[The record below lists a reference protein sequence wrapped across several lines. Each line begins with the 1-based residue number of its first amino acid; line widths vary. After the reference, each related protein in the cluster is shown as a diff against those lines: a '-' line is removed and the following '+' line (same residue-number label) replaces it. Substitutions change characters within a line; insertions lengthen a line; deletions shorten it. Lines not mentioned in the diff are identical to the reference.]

1 MSRVYFHSPT
11 RTAEL
16 RGSER
21 AWLASLVT
29 DISDGIMHLRDSS
42 RVERLRSLVHP
53 DHYMARKPAPTFEGL
68 TDWARNYS
76 TAFAVGFR
84 EKTPLIQYKGQP
96 IDQFAVALNTA
107 ARLGNDQ
114 IKLAA
119 RLHGQCEIH
128 AWVAG
133 PNRTWLADIMQ
144 AGLDSGVYRHGIQY
158 PAEPDR
164 GRPEPL
170 WVSQGWDDVI
180 ELLRERDDEPVVTS
194 YSVCDQFPNSSVGDW
209 MPPWPK
215 GRAQRWDALT
225 EEQQQVR
232 RERSDA
238 WYDLESAEQWRI
250 AMEGLQAN
258 GGGLEMNPA
267 EWLDFRFAPD
277 VSLLDLF
284 APDWEE
290 RLERA
295 LTPDDGGE
303 QAGEDR

>member
-21 AWLASLVT
+21 AWLASLVS
-29 DISDGIMHLRDSS
+29 DISDGILHLRDSS

-53 DHYMARKPAPTFEGL
+53 DHYMARKPAPAFEGL

-84 EKTPLIQYKGQP
+84 EQTSLIQYKGQP
-96 IDQFAVALNTA
+96 IDQFVVALNTA
-107 ARLGNDQ
+107 AQLGSDQ

-128 AWVAG
+128 AWVSG
-133 PNRTWLADIMQ
+133 PNRAWLADIMQ
-144 AGLDSGVYRHGIQY
+144 AGLDSGVYRRGIQH
-158 PAEPDR
+158 PAEPDY
-164 GRPEPL
+164 GRPEPV
-170 WVSQGWDDVI
+170 WVPQGWEGVI
-180 ELLRERDDEPVVTS
+180 ALLRERDDEPVVTS
-194 YSVCDQFPNSSVGDW
+194 YSVCDEFPNSSVGDW
-209 MPPWPK
+209 MPPWPD
-215 GRAQRWDALT
+215 GRAKRWDALT
-225 EEQQQVR
+225 EEQQQAR

-238 WYDLESAEQWRI
+238 WYDLETAEQWRI
-250 AMEGLQAN
+250 AMDGLHAD
-258 GGGLEMNPA
+258 GGGLELKPDD
-267 EWLDFRFAPD
+267 WTTFRFAPA

-290 RLERA
+290 RLDRA
-295 LTPDDGGE
+295 LAPDDD
-303 QAGEDR
+303 QAGEEK